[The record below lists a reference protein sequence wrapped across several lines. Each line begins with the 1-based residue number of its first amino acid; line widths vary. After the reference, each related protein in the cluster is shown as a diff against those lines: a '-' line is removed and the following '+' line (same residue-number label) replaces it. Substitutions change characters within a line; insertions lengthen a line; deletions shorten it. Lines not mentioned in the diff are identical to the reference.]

1 MKFYNLFFAFVIS
14 IIAYLLGSCANT
26 TTPPMG
32 GAKDTIPPLLV
43 RVLPDSGSVNF
54 PVKGGQVE
62 LRFDEYVVLKEPQ
75 KTIFLSPPLDK
86 RVDAKIKGKSILVT
100 FPAQLDSGVTYTL
113 NFGKSIVDNNEGNQY
128 NQYVFPFSTGSYLD
142 SMMCSGTI
150 LNAATLLP
158 KEDIT
163 IAFYKDISDS
173 VLYNI
178 FPSAFSRSDKFGYFV
193 VRNLEPGPY
202 KVYAFND
209 INSNNKYDPDNEEVA
224 FLDSLFIPGVVL
236 GKDKTELIQV
246 DEKDTLVALG
256 RPSEI
261 SLYLFRE
268 DPAKQF
274 IKESKRLQPKMVYV
288 RFSAPDADVY
298 SIKLRGVDSTFILRE
313 FNLRRDSLL
322 IWLMDTTKSYTDS
335 LYLTVGYL
343 KSDSLNNL
351 TPFKEDF
358 RLAAP
363 KPVKSENSETLER
376 GITTRERQKR
386 ANLLGFE
393 ILAEPALFEQQG
405 FIINFPAPIVK
416 IEKDSIEVKFKTP
429 KGETGLLNYTIVKDS
444 LFSRL
449 LKVIPSGRIL
459 PGYEYSLNLR
469 DNAFRDIYK
478 FTNDSTV
485 KTISLPSDDKLSK
498 LVLDLKGVD
507 GSYIVELTNITRDKV
522 YRSYKI
528 TRDGNLNF
536 PYLQPGKYSVKITQD
551 LNGNGI
557 IDTGSIS
564 NKKQPEKVRLF
575 TLSNGS
581 SIITIPESAELN
593 QSINLQTIFTD

>member
-1 MKFYNLFFAFVIS
+1 MKFYNLFYAFVIV

-32 GAKDTIPPLLV
+32 GAKDTIPPKLV
-43 RVLPDSGSVNF
+43 RVLPDSGSVNY
-54 PVKGGQVE
+54 PLKGGQIE

-75 KTIFLSPPLDK
+75 KTIFLSPPIDK
-86 RVDAKIKGKSILVT
+86 RVEAKIKGKSILIT
-100 FPAQLDSGVTYTL
+100 FPTQLDSGVTYTL
-113 NFGKSIVDNNEGNQY
+113 NLGKSIVDNNEGIQFNP
-128 NQYVFPFSTGSYLD
+128 YVFPFSTGSYLD

-158 KEDIT
+158 KEDISV
-163 IAFYKDISDS
+163 AFYKDISDS
-173 VLYNI
+173 VLYNK
-178 FPSAFSRSDKFGYFV
+178 FPSAFSKSDKFGYFV

-209 INSNNKYDPDNEEVA
+209 INSNNKYDPENEEVA

-236 GKDKTELIQV
+236 GKDRSELIHV
-246 DEKDTLVALG
+246 EDKDTLTALG

-274 IKESKRLQPKMVYV
+274 IKESKRLQTKMVYV
-288 RFSAPDADVY
+288 RFSAPDADVFT
-298 SIKLRGVDSTFILRE
+298 IGFRGVDSTLLLRE
-313 FNLRRDSLL
+313 FNQRRDSLL

-351 TPFKEDF
+351 APFLEDF

-363 KPVKSENSETLER
+363 KPAKSENSETLER
-376 GITTRERQKR
+376 GKTIKERQKR
-386 ANLLGFE
+386 SNLLDFE

-429 KGETGLLNYTIVKDS
+429 KGETGFLNYSIIKDS

-449 LKVIPSGRIL
+449 IKVIPSGRIL
-459 PGYEYSLNLR
+459 PGYEYSLKLR
-469 DNAFRDIYK
+469 DNAFKDIYK
-478 FTNDSTV
+478 FTNDSIV
-485 KTISLPSDDKLSK
+485 KTVSLPSDDKLSK
-498 LVLDLKGVD
+498 LVLDLTGVD

-536 PYLQPGKYSVKITQD
+536 PYLQSGKYSVKITQD

-557 IDTGSIS
+557 IDTGSVL

-593 QSINLQTIFTD
+593 QSINLQIIFN

>member
-1 MKFYNLFFAFVIS
+1 MKFYNLFYAFVIV

-32 GAKDTIPPLLV
+32 GAKDTIPPILV
-43 RVLPDSGSVNF
+43 RVLPDSGSVNY
-54 PVKGGQVE
+54 PLKGGQIE

-75 KTIFLSPPLDK
+75 KTIFLSPPIDK
-86 RVDAKIKGKSILVT
+86 RVEAKIKGKSILIT
-100 FPAQLDSGVTYTL
+100 FPTQLDSGVTYTL
-113 NFGKSIVDNNEGNQY
+113 NLGKSIVDNNEGIQFNP
-128 NQYVFPFSTGSYLD
+128 YVFPFSTGSYLD

-158 KEDIT
+158 KEDISV
-163 IAFYKDISDS
+163 AFYKDISDS
-173 VLYNI
+173 VLYNK
-178 FPSAFSRSDKFGYFV
+178 FPSAFSKSDKFGYFV

-209 INSNNKYDPDNEEVA
+209 INSNNKYDPENEEVA

-236 GKDKTELIQV
+236 GKDRSELIHV
-246 DEKDTLVALG
+246 EDKDTLTALG

-274 IKESKRLQPKMVYV
+274 IKESKRLQTKMVYV
-288 RFSAPDADVY
+288 RFSAPDADVFT
-298 SIKLRGVDSTFILRE
+298 IGFRGVDSTLLLRE
-313 FNLRRDSLL
+313 FNQRRDSLL

-351 TPFKEDF
+351 APFLEDF

-363 KPVKSENSETLER
+363 KPAKSENSETLER
-376 GITTRERQKR
+376 GKTIKERQKR
-386 ANLLGFE
+386 SNLLDFE

-429 KGETGLLNYTIVKDS
+429 KGETGFLNYSIIKDS

-449 LKVIPSGRIL
+449 IKVIPSGRIL
-459 PGYEYSLNLR
+459 PGYEYSLKLR
-469 DNAFRDIYK
+469 DNAFKDIYK
-478 FTNDSTV
+478 FTNDSIV
-485 KTISLPSDDKLSK
+485 KTVSLPSDDKLSK
-498 LVLDLKGVD
+498 LVLDLTGVD

-536 PYLQPGKYSVKITQD
+536 PYLQSGKYSVKITQD

-557 IDTGSIS
+557 IDTGSVL

-593 QSINLQTIFTD
+593 QSINLQIIFN

>member
-1 MKFYNLFFAFVIS
+1 MKFYNLFYAFAIVV
-14 IIAYLLGSCANT
+14 IAYLIGSCANT

-32 GAKDTIPPLLV
+32 GAKDTIPPILI
-43 RVLPDSGSVNF
+43 RVLPDSGSVNY
-54 PVKGGQVE
+54 PLKGGQIE

-75 KTIFLSPPLDK
+75 KTIFLSPPIEK
-86 RVDAKIKGKSILVT
+86 RVEAKVKGKSILIT
-100 FPAQLDSGVTYTL
+100 FPTQLDSGVTYTL
-113 NFGKSIVDNNEGNQY
+113 NLGKSIVDNNEGNQFIP
-128 NQYVFPFSTGSYLD
+128 YVFPFSTGSYLD

-150 LNAATLLP
+150 LNAASLLP
-158 KEDIT
+158 EEDISV
-163 IAFYKDISDS
+163 AFYKNISDS
-173 VLYNI
+173 VLYNK
-178 FPSAFSRSDKFGYFV
+178 FPSAFSKSDKFGYFV

-209 INSNNKYDPDNEEVA
+209 INSNNKYDSENEEVA
-224 FLDSLFIPGVVL
+224 FLDSLFIPSVVL
-236 GKDKTELIQV
+236 AKDRYELIYV
-246 DEKDTLVALG
+246 EDKDTLTALG

-274 IKESKRLQPKMVYV
+274 IKESKRLQTKMVYV
-288 RFSAPDADVY
+288 RFSAPEADVFT
-298 SIKLRGVDSTFILRE
+298 IRFRGVDSTLLLRE
-313 FNLRRDSLL
+313 FNQRRDSLL

-335 LYLTVGYL
+335 LYLTIGYL

-351 TPFKEDF
+351 TPILEDF

-376 GITTRERQKR
+376 SKTTKERQKR
-386 ANLLGFE
+386 SNLLDFE

-405 FIINFPAPIVK
+405 FIINFPAPIVI

-429 KGETGLLNYTIVKDS
+429 KGETGFLNYSIIKDS
-444 LFSRL
+444 LFSSL
-449 LKVIPSGRIL
+449 IKVIPSGRIL
-459 PGYEYSLNLR
+459 PGYEYSLKIRN
-469 DNAFRDIYK
+469 NAIKDIYK
-478 FTNDSTV
+478 FTNDSVV
-485 KTISLPSDDKLSK
+485 KTVSLPSDDKLSK
-498 LVLDLKGVD
+498 LVLDLTGVD

-557 IDTGSIS
+557 IDTGSVL

-593 QSINLQTIFTD
+593 QSINLQTIFN

>member
-1 MKFYNLFFAFVIS
+1 MKFYNLIYAFVIV

-32 GAKDTIPPLLV
+32 GVKDTIPPLLIK
-43 RVLPDSGSVNF
+43 VLPDSGSVNY
-54 PVKGGQVE
+54 PAKGGQIE
-62 LRFDEYVVLKEPQ
+62 LRFNEYVVLKEPQ
-75 KTIFLSPPLDK
+75 KSIFLSPPLNK
-86 RVDAKIKGKSILVT
+86 RVEAKIKGKSILIT
-100 FPAQLDSGVTYTL
+100 FPSQLDSGVTYTL
-113 NFGKSIVDNNEGNQY
+113 NFGKSIVDNNEGNQFIS
-128 NQYVFPFSTGSYLD
+128 YVYPFSTGSYLD

-158 KEDIT
+158 KEDISV
-163 IAFYKDISDS
+163 AFYKDFSDS
-173 VLYNI
+173 VLYNK
-178 FPSAFSRSDKFGYFV
+178 FPSAFSKSDKFGYFV
-193 VRNLEPGPY
+193 VRNLDPGPY
-202 KVYAFND
+202 KIYAFND
-209 INSNNKYDPDNEEVA
+209 INSNNKYDPENEEVA

-236 GKDKTELIQV
+236 KKNRSELIHV
-246 DEKDTLVALG
+246 DEKDTLAALG

-261 SLYLFRE
+261 NLYLFRE

-274 IKESKRLQPKMVYV
+274 IKESKRLQAKMIYV
-288 RFSAPDADVY
+288 KFSAPDADLFSV
-298 SIKLRGVDSTFILRE
+298 KLRGVDTTFLQKE
-313 FNLRRDSLL
+313 FNQRRDSLL

-335 LYLTVGYL
+335 LYLTIGYL

-351 TPFKEDF
+351 SPFSEDF

-363 KPVKSENSETLER
+363 KPAKVDNSETLER
-376 GITTRERQKR
+376 GKPTKERQKR
-386 ANLLGFE
+386 SNLIDFE

-429 KGETGLLNYTIVKDS
+429 KGETGNLSYSILKDS

-459 PGYEYSLNLR
+459 PGYEYSLKLK
-469 DNAFRDIYK
+469 DNAFKDIYK
-478 FTNDSTV
+478 FTNDSIV

-498 LVLDLKGVD
+498 LVLDLSGVD

-528 TRDGNLNF
+528 TRDGKLNF

-557 IDTGSIS
+557 IDTGNIL
-564 NKKQPEKVRLF
+564 NKRQPEKVRLF

-593 QSINLQTIFTD
+593 QNINLQTIFN

>member
-1 MKFYNLFFAFVIS
+1 MKFYNLIYAFVIV

-32 GAKDTIPPLLV
+32 GAKDTIPPSLIKV
-43 RVLPDSGSVNF
+43 FPDSGSVNY
-54 PVKGGQVE
+54 PLKGGQIE
-62 LRFDEYVVLKEPQ
+62 LRFNEYVVLKEPQ
-75 KTIFLSPPLDK
+75 KSIFLSPPLNK
-86 RVDAKIKGKSILVT
+86 RVEAKIKGKSILIT
-100 FPAQLDSGVTYTL
+100 FPSQLDSGVTYTL
-113 NFGKSIVDNNEGNQY
+113 NFGKSIVDNNEGNQFSS
-128 NQYVFPFSTGSYLD
+128 YVYPFSTGSYLD

-150 LNAATLLP
+150 FNAATLLP
-158 KEDIT
+158 KEDISV
-163 IAFYKDISDS
+163 AFYKDISDS
-173 VLYNI
+173 VLYNK
-178 FPSAFSRSDKFGYFV
+178 FPSAFSKSDKFGYFV
-193 VRNLEPGPY
+193 VRNLDPGPY

-209 INSNNKYDPDNEEVA
+209 INSNNKYDPENEEVA

-236 GKDKTELIQV
+236 RKNRSELIHV
-246 DEKDTLVALG
+246 DEKDTLTALG

-261 SLYLFRE
+261 NLYLFRE

-274 IKESKRLQPKMVYV
+274 IKESKRLQAKLIYV
-288 RFSAPDADVY
+288 KFSAPDADLFSV
-298 SIKLRGVDSTFILRE
+298 KLRGVDTTFLLKE
-313 FNLRRDSLL
+313 FNQRRDSLL

-335 LYLTVGYL
+335 LYLTIGYL

-351 TPFKEDF
+351 SPFSEDF

-363 KPVKSENSETLER
+363 KPAKVDNSETLER
-376 GITTRERQKR
+376 GKPTKERQKR
-386 ANLLGFE
+386 SNLIDFE

-429 KGETGLLNYTIVKDS
+429 KGETGNLSYSILKDS

-459 PGYEYSLNLR
+459 PGYEYSLKLK
-469 DNAFRDIYK
+469 DNAFKDIYK
-478 FTNDSTV
+478 FTNDSIV

-498 LVLDLKGVD
+498 LVLDLSGVD

-528 TRDGNLNF
+528 TRDGKLNF

-557 IDTGSIS
+557 IDTGSILD
-564 NKKQPEKVRLF
+564 KRQPEKVRLF

-593 QSINLQTIFTD
+593 QNINLQTIFN

>member
-1 MKFYNLFFAFVIS
+1 
-14 IIAYLLGSCANT
+14 
-26 TTPPMG
+26 MG
-32 GAKDTIPPLLV
+32 GAKDTIPPILV
-43 RVLPDSGSVNF
+43 RVLPDSGSVNY
-54 PVKGGQVE
+54 PLKGGQIE

-75 KTIFLSPPLDK
+75 KTIFLSPPIDK
-86 RVDAKIKGKSILVT
+86 RVEAKIKGKSILIT
-100 FPAQLDSGVTYTL
+100 FPTQLDSGVTYTL
-113 NFGKSIVDNNEGNQY
+113 NLGKSIVDNNEGIQFNP
-128 NQYVFPFSTGSYLD
+128 YVFPFSTGSYLD

-158 KEDIT
+158 KEDISV
-163 IAFYKDISDS
+163 AFYKDISDS
-173 VLYNI
+173 VLYNK
-178 FPSAFSRSDKFGYFV
+178 FPSAFSKSDKFGYFV

-209 INSNNKYDPDNEEVA
+209 INSNNKYDPENEEVA

-236 GKDKTELIQV
+236 GKDRSELIHV
-246 DEKDTLVALG
+246 EDKDTLTALG

-274 IKESKRLQPKMVYV
+274 IKESKRLQTKMVYV
-288 RFSAPDADVY
+288 RFSAPDADVFT
-298 SIKLRGVDSTFILRE
+298 IGFRGVDSTLLLRE
-313 FNLRRDSLL
+313 FNQRRDSLL

-351 TPFKEDF
+351 APFLEDF

-363 KPVKSENSETLER
+363 KPAKSENSETLER
-376 GITTRERQKR
+376 GKTIKERQKR
-386 ANLLGFE
+386 SNLLDFE

-429 KGETGLLNYTIVKDS
+429 KGETGFLNYSIIKDS

-449 LKVIPSGRIL
+449 IKVIPSGRIL
-459 PGYEYSLNLR
+459 PGYEYSLKLR
-469 DNAFRDIYK
+469 DNAFKDIYK
-478 FTNDSTV
+478 FTNDSIV
-485 KTISLPSDDKLSK
+485 KTVSLPSDDKLSK
-498 LVLDLKGVD
+498 LVLDLTGVD

-536 PYLQPGKYSVKITQD
+536 PYLQSGKYSVKITQD

-557 IDTGSIS
+557 IDTGSVL

-593 QSINLQTIFTD
+593 QSINLQIIFN

>member
-1 MKFYNLFFAFVIS
+1 MKFYNLIYAFVIV

-32 GAKDTIPPLLV
+32 GAKDTIPPSLIKV
-43 RVLPDSGSVNF
+43 FPDSGSVNY
-54 PVKGGQVE
+54 PLKGGQIE
-62 LRFDEYVVLKEPQ
+62 LRFNEYVVLKEPQ
-75 KTIFLSPPLDK
+75 KSIFLSPPLNK
-86 RVDAKIKGKSILVT
+86 RVEAKIKGKSILIT
-100 FPAQLDSGVTYTL
+100 FASQVDSGVTYTL
-113 NFGKSIVDNNEGNQY
+113 NFGKSIVDNNEGNQFSS
-128 NQYVFPFSTGSYLD
+128 YVYPFSTGSYLD

-150 LNAATLLP
+150 FNAATLLP
-158 KEDIT
+158 KEDISV
-163 IAFYKDISDS
+163 AFYKDISDS
-173 VLYNI
+173 VLYNK
-178 FPSAFSRSDKFGYFV
+178 FPSAFSKSDKFGYFV
-193 VRNLEPGPY
+193 VRNLDPGPY

-209 INSNNKYDPDNEEVA
+209 INSNNKYDPENEEVA

-236 GKDKTELIQV
+236 RKNRSELIHV
-246 DEKDTLVALG
+246 DEKDTLTALG

-261 SLYLFRE
+261 NLYLFRE

-274 IKESKRLQPKMVYV
+274 IKESKRLQAKLIYV
-288 RFSAPDADVY
+288 KFSAPDADLFSV
-298 SIKLRGVDSTFILRE
+298 KLRGVDTTFLLKE
-313 FNLRRDSLL
+313 FNQRRDSLL

-335 LYLTVGYL
+335 LYLTIGYL

-351 TPFKEDF
+351 SPFSEDF

-363 KPVKSENSETLER
+363 KPAKVDNSETLER
-376 GITTRERQKR
+376 GKPTKERQKR
-386 ANLLGFE
+386 SNLIDFE

-429 KGETGLLNYTIVKDS
+429 KGETGNLSYSILKDS

-459 PGYEYSLNLR
+459 PGYEYSLKLK
-469 DNAFRDIYK
+469 DNAFKDIYK
-478 FTNDSTV
+478 FTNDSIV

-498 LVLDLKGVD
+498 LVLDLSGVD

-528 TRDGNLNF
+528 TRDGKLNF

-557 IDTGSIS
+557 IDTGSILD
-564 NKKQPEKVRLF
+564 KRQPEKVRLF

-593 QSINLQTIFTD
+593 QNINLQTIFN

>member
-1 MKFYNLFFAFVIS
+1 MKFYNLIYAFVIV

-32 GAKDTIPPLLV
+32 GAKDTIPPSLIKV
-43 RVLPDSGSVNF
+43 FPDSGSVNY
-54 PVKGGQVE
+54 PLKGGQIE
-62 LRFDEYVVLKEPQ
+62 LRFNEYVVLKEPQ
-75 KTIFLSPPLDK
+75 KSIFLSPPLNK
-86 RVDAKIKGKSILVT
+86 RVEAKIKGKSILIT
-100 FPAQLDSGVTYTL
+100 FPSQLDSGVTYTL
-113 NFGKSIVDNNEGNQY
+113 NFGKSIVDNNEGNQFSS
-128 NQYVFPFSTGSYLD
+128 YVYPFSTGSYLD

-150 LNAATLLP
+150 FNAATLLP
-158 KEDIT
+158 KEDISV
-163 IAFYKDISDS
+163 AFYKDISDS
-173 VLYNI
+173 VLYNK
-178 FPSAFSRSDKFGYFV
+178 FPSAFSKSDKFGYFV

-209 INSNNKYDPDNEEVA
+209 INSNNKYDPENEEVA

-236 GKDKTELIQV
+236 RKNRSELIHV
-246 DEKDTLVALG
+246 DEKDTLTALG

-261 SLYLFRE
+261 NLYLFRE

-274 IKESKRLQPKMVYV
+274 IKESKRLQAKLIYV
-288 RFSAPDADVY
+288 KFSAPDADLFSV
-298 SIKLRGVDSTFILRE
+298 KLRGVDTTFLLKE
-313 FNLRRDSLL
+313 FNQRRDSLL

-335 LYLTVGYL
+335 LYLTIGYL

-351 TPFKEDF
+351 SPFSEDF
-358 RLAAP
+358 RLAAT
-363 KPVKSENSETLER
+363 KPAKVDNSETLER
-376 GITTRERQKR
+376 GKPTKERQKR
-386 ANLLGFE
+386 SNLIDFE

-429 KGETGLLNYTIVKDS
+429 KGETGNLSYSILKDS

-459 PGYEYSLNLR
+459 PGYEYSLKLK
-469 DNAFRDIYK
+469 DNAFKDIYK
-478 FTNDSTV
+478 FTNDSIV

-498 LVLDLKGVD
+498 LVLDLSGVD

-528 TRDGNLNF
+528 TRDGKLNF

-557 IDTGSIS
+557 IDTGSILD
-564 NKKQPEKVRLF
+564 KRQPEKVRLF

-593 QSINLQTIFTD
+593 QNINLQTIFN

>member
-1 MKFYNLFFAFVIS
+1 MKFYNLIYAFVIV

-32 GAKDTIPPLLV
+32 GAKDTIPPSLIKV
-43 RVLPDSGSVNF
+43 FPDSGSVNY
-54 PVKGGQVE
+54 PLKGGQIE
-62 LRFDEYVVLKEPQ
+62 LRFNEYVVLKEPQ
-75 KTIFLSPPLDK
+75 KSIFLSPPLNK
-86 RVDAKIKGKSILVT
+86 RVEAKIKGKSILIT
-100 FPAQLDSGVTYTL
+100 FPSQLDSGVTYTL
-113 NFGKSIVDNNEGNQY
+113 NFGKSIVDNNEGNQFSS
-128 NQYVFPFSTGSYLD
+128 YVYPFSTGSYLD

-150 LNAATLLP
+150 FNAATLLP
-158 KEDIT
+158 KEDISV
-163 IAFYKDISDS
+163 AFYKDISDS
-173 VLYNI
+173 VLYNK
-178 FPSAFSRSDKFGYFV
+178 FPSAFSKSDKFGYFV

-209 INSNNKYDPDNEEVA
+209 INSNNKYDPENEEVA

-236 GKDKTELIQV
+236 RKNRSELIHV
-246 DEKDTLVALG
+246 DEKDTLTALG

-261 SLYLFRE
+261 NLYLFRE

-274 IKESKRLQPKMVYV
+274 IKESKRLQAKLIYV
-288 RFSAPDADVY
+288 KFSAPDADLFSV
-298 SIKLRGVDSTFILRE
+298 KLRGVDTTFLLKE
-313 FNLRRDSLL
+313 FNQRRDSLL

-335 LYLTVGYL
+335 LYLTIGYL

-351 TPFKEDF
+351 SPFSEDF

-363 KPVKSENSETLER
+363 KPAKVDNSETLER
-376 GITTRERQKR
+376 GKPTKERQKR
-386 ANLLGFE
+386 SNLIDFE

-429 KGETGLLNYTIVKDS
+429 KGETGNLSYSILKDS

-459 PGYEYSLNLR
+459 PGYEYSLKLK
-469 DNAFRDIYK
+469 DNAFKDIYK
-478 FTNDSTV
+478 FTNDSIV

-498 LVLDLKGVD
+498 LVLDLSGVD

-528 TRDGNLNF
+528 TRDGKLNF

-557 IDTGSIS
+557 IDTGSILD
-564 NKKQPEKVRLF
+564 KRQPEKVRLF

-593 QSINLQTIFTD
+593 QNINLQTIFN